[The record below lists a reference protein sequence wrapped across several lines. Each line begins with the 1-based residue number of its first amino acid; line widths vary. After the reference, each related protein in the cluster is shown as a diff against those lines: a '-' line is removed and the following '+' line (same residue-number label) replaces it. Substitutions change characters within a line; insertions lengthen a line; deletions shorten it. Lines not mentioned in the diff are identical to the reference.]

1 MPRGRTRRNE
11 PRMDWRCD
19 GWTADG
25 VAVCGS
31 VTNDSPLGSI
41 QASEVAPCNRRQRR
55 ERWRASGC
63 CRKMRFVDKGK
74 KKTKKAWSGK
84 VRTVRG
90 LCVLVLEMRTAASP
104 ISVCSHPASVTQ
116 PVTPRPS
123 PLLLRPHH
131 PIQAAIPQMP
141 GPETRHSPPHHM
153 HSRICFV
160 SQTTTTITT
169 PIYT

>member
-25 VAVCGS
+25 VAVYGS

-41 QASEVAPCNRRQRR
+41 QASEVAPCKRRQRR
-55 ERWRASGC
+55 ERDGEQVDVVERCASST
-63 CRKMRFVDKGK
+63 KGK
-74 KKTKKAWSGK
+74 KSKKAWSGK

-104 ISVCSHPASVTQ
+104 ISVGSHPANVTH

-131 PIQAAIPQMP
+131 PIQAAILQMP
-141 GPETRHSPPHHM
+141 GPETRQSPPHHM

-160 SQTTTTITT
+160 S
-169 PIYT
+169 